1 MKKIVI
7 AIDGYSACGKST
19 TAKAAARNLG
29 YKFID
34 TGAMYRAVTL
44 YFYQNHIE
52 IINPKQVLK
61 AMDSIQLGFVFNTK
75 SGKNQITLNGL
86 MVENEIRQMHISES
100 VSEVSAVS
108 EVRKD
113 VISQQRQLGKK
124 RRRAGFSRG
133 EKACERFL
141 RRRAKA
147 FACFLEKPRSNSRKG
162 GRDRDDATPKTN
174 GALDLGYD
182 VAERI
187 RSREDRAAEFEN
199 GDGKIGRSQR
209 RIKHVGSPLEMTSRN
224 KKAPTREA
232 GRCDARGEV
241 ASSADVRCPARA

>member
-1 MKKIVI
+1 MKKIVV

-52 IINPKQVLK
+52 ITNPKQLLK

-124 RRRAGFSRG
+124 RGVVM
-133 EKACERFL
+133 E
-141 RRRAKA
+141 
-147 FACFLEKPRSNSRKG
+147 
-162 GRDRDDATPKTN
+162 GRDIGTVVFPDAELKIFMTANLEVRATRRQKELLETGQMVELDKVIQNIQKRDH
-174 GALDLGYD
+174 LDTTRK
-182 VAERI
+182 E
-187 RSREDRAAEFEN
+187 
-199 GDGKIGRSQR
+199 
-209 RIKHVGSPLEMTSRN
+209 SPLVKAEDAYELDTTHMTLEEQIEEVIRLSLC
-224 KKAPTREA
+224 KI
-232 GRCDARGEV
+232 RG
-241 ASSADVRCPARA
+241 

>member
-1 MKKIVI
+1 MKKIVV

-19 TAKAAARNLG
+19 TAKAAAKNLG

-52 IINPKQVLK
+52 ITNPKQVLK

-124 RRRAGFSRG
+124 RGVVMEGRDIGTVVFPDAELKIFMTADLEVRATRRQK
-133 EKACERFL
+133 EL
-141 RRRAKA
+141 
-147 FACFLEKPRSNSRKG
+147 LEKGQMVELDKVIQNIQKRDHLDTTRK
-162 GRDRDDATPKTN
+162 
-174 GALDLGYD
+174 
-182 VAERI
+182 E
-187 RSREDRAAEFEN
+187 
-199 GDGKIGRSQR
+199 
-209 RIKHVGSPLEMTSRN
+209 SPLVKAEDAYELDTTHMTL
-224 KKAPTREA
+224 EEQIE
-232 GRCDARGEV
+232 EV
-241 ASSADVRCPARA
+241 IRLSLCKIWG

>member
-1 MKKIVI
+1 MV

-52 IINPKQVLK
+52 ITNPKQVLK

-124 RRRAGFSRG
+124 RGVVM
-133 EKACERFL
+133 E
-141 RRRAKA
+141 
-147 FACFLEKPRSNSRKG
+147 
-162 GRDRDDATPKTN
+162 GRDIGTVVFPDAELKIFMTANLEVRATRRQKELLETGQMVELDKVIQNIQKRDH
-174 GALDLGYD
+174 LDTTRK
-182 VAERI
+182 E
-187 RSREDRAAEFEN
+187 
-199 GDGKIGRSQR
+199 
-209 RIKHVGSPLEMTSRN
+209 SPLVKAEDAYELDTTHMTL
-224 KKAPTREA
+224 EEQIE
-232 GRCDARGEV
+232 EV
-241 ASSADVRCPARA
+241 IRLSLCKIWG

>member
-52 IINPKQVLK
+52 ITNPKQVLK

-75 SGKNQITLNGL
+75 SGKPQITLNGL

-124 RRRAGFSRG
+124 RGVVM
-133 EKACERFL
+133 E
-141 RRRAKA
+141 
-147 FACFLEKPRSNSRKG
+147 
-162 GRDRDDATPKTN
+162 GRDIGTVVFPDAELKIFMTANLEVRATRRQKELLETGQMVELDKVIQNIQKRDH
-174 GALDLGYD
+174 LDTTRK
-182 VAERI
+182 E
-187 RSREDRAAEFEN
+187 
-199 GDGKIGRSQR
+199 
-209 RIKHVGSPLEMTSRN
+209 SPLVKAEDAYELDTTHMTL
-224 KKAPTREA
+224 EEQIE
-232 GRCDARGEV
+232 EV
-241 ASSADVRCPARA
+241 IRLSLCKIWG

>member
-1 MKKIVI
+1 MKIAVSRMKKIVV

-52 IINPKQVLK
+52 ITNPKQVLK

-113 VISQQRQLGKK
+113 VIFQQRQLGKK
-124 RRRAGFSRG
+124 RGVVM
-133 EKACERFL
+133 E
-141 RRRAKA
+141 
-147 FACFLEKPRSNSRKG
+147 
-162 GRDRDDATPKTN
+162 GRDIGTVVFPDAELKIFMTANLEVRATRRQKELLEIGQMVELDKVIQNIQKRDH
-174 GALDLGYD
+174 LDTTRK
-182 VAERI
+182 E
-187 RSREDRAAEFEN
+187 
-199 GDGKIGRSQR
+199 
-209 RIKHVGSPLEMTSRN
+209 SPLVKAEDAYELDTTHMTLEEQIEEVIRLSLC
-224 KKAPTREA
+224 KI
-232 GRCDARGEV
+232 RG
-241 ASSADVRCPARA
+241 

>member
-1 MKKIVI
+1 MKKIVV

-52 IINPKQVLK
+52 ITNPKQVLK

-124 RRRAGFSRG
+124 RGVVM
-133 EKACERFL
+133 E
-141 RRRAKA
+141 
-147 FACFLEKPRSNSRKG
+147 
-162 GRDRDDATPKTN
+162 GRDIGTVVFPDAELKIFMTANLEVRATRRQKELLEIGQMVELDKVIQNIQKRDH
-174 GALDLGYD
+174 LDTTRK
-182 VAERI
+182 E
-187 RSREDRAAEFEN
+187 
-199 GDGKIGRSQR
+199 
-209 RIKHVGSPLEMTSRN
+209 SPLVKAEDAYELDTTHMTLEEQIEEVIRLSLC
-224 KKAPTREA
+224 KI
-232 GRCDARGEV
+232 RG
-241 ASSADVRCPARA
+241 